1 MPRFLSESELFP
13 AGVPGLTS
21 RFVALPSGL
30 RVRVVEGSATVV
42 DAPPVLLLPGWGCS
56 AYLYRHNIGALAAAG
71 FRPIA
76 VELKGQGLSDKPAA
90 REEYTLDS
98 LTAHV
103 LEVLDALG
111 LERAMLVGVSLGG
124 AIATRV
130 ALRAPD
136 RVTALVLLNAVGLA
150 RVRLVALARLL
161 PGALA
166 PVLPRLAR
174 RWMFALA
181 LRAVYGDLGRPTRRD
196 VDQYYAPARDP
207 AFVRSLWWLLHE
219 IDWRVLDARA
229 VRALRP
235 PVLAI
240 SGTRDRLIPPRGV
253 DALLQNAPDAQL
265 VLIAGAGHAV
275 VEEAPEA
282 VNRAVI
288 DFLVSHRVPAPM

>member
-1 MPRFLSESELFP
+1 VPRFLSDSELFP
-13 AGVPGLTS
+13 AGAAGLTA
-21 RFVALPSGL
+21 RFVTLASGL

-42 DAPPVLLLPGWGCS
+42 DAPPVLLIPGWGCS
-56 AYLYRHNIGALAAAG
+56 AYVYRHNIGALATAG

-76 VELKGQGLSDKPAA
+76 VELKGQGLSDKPTA
-90 REEYTLDS
+90 RAEYTLDS

-103 LEVLDALG
+103 LEVLGALG

-166 PVLPRLAR
+166 PVLPRVVR

-181 LRAVYGDLGRPTRRD
+181 LRSVYGELGTPTHTD
-196 VDQYYAPARDP
+196 VDQYFAPARDP
-207 AFVRSLWWLLHE
+207 AFVRSLWWLLQE
-219 IDWRVLDARA
+219 IDWQVLDARA
-229 VRALRP
+229 MRELRP

-240 SGTRDRLIPPRGV
+240 WGTHDRLIPPRGV

-265 VLIAGAGHAV
+265 VLIAGAGHAAA
-275 VEEAPEA
+275 EEAPAA
-282 VNRAVI
+282 VNRAMI
-288 DFLVSHRVPAPM
+288 DFLVSHRVPEPL